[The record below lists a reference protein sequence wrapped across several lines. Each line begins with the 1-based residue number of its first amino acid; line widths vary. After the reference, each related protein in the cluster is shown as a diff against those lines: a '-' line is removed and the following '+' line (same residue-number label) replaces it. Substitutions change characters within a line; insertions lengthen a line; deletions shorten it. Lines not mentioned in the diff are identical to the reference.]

1 MDKRRFS
8 LRKQLKSFNFAFQGY
23 RTLFKDEH
31 NSIVHLFGAFIS
43 IILGFIL
50 QINTTEWI
58 LIIISIGFV
67 FSMELLNSAIEN
79 LSDLVSPEKNK

>member
-43 IILGFIL
+43 IILGFIFDVSDAVWGVKYCE
-50 QINTTEWI
+50 TW
-58 LIIISIGFV
+58 
-67 FSMELLNSAIEN
+67 NSGDEDN
-79 LSDLVSPEKNK
+79 